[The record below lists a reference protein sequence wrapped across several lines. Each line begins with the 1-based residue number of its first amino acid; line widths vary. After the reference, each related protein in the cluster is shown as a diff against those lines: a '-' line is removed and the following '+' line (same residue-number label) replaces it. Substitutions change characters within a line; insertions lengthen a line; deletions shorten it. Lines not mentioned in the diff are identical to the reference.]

1 MKFWEA
7 FMNKNISIESVTQS
21 GLCTGCGL
29 CQAMFPDR
37 VTIQLNDD
45 GYLRPSVKLAIN
57 DDELKQFNEV
67 CPGIILRH
75 EAGGAEYDPLW
86 GPLIGVR
93 TGYAIDQQ
101 TRYAGSSGGVL
112 SALLIYLLDTRQVD
126 FVAHIKASC
135 DDPLGNEIAIS
146 RTREDVLAGAG
157 SRYAPSAPLATLG
170 ELLAQPEQFA
180 FVGKPCDI
188 AALRSYERLNPQV
201 TEKIPF
207 MLSFMCAGIP
217 SRKGTIEILNKFGV
231 EPKQVK
237 SFTYR
242 GNGWPGKTTAIT
254 QDGKTYETDYSTSW
268 GTVLNRHLQF
278 RCKIC
283 PDGTGEFADI
293 VGADAWYGKD
303 GYPDFAEREGR
314 SLILSRTAKGE
325 VLVKNASAEQ
335 AITAEFLPIEEISKM
350 QPYQMQRKQMI
361 FSRIMALKLLR
372 SPAPDYINFSLIR
385 TAATA
390 SLKENIR
397 SFLGTIR
404 RVRF

>member
-1 MKFWEA
+1 
-7 FMNKNISIESVTQS
+7 MNKNVSIEWVTQS

-29 CQAMFPDR
+29 CQAMFPGK
-37 VTIQLNDD
+37 VTTKLDD
-45 GYLRPSVKLAIN
+45 EGYLRPYVKQAIIDN
-57 DDELKQFNEV
+57 ELKQFNKV
-67 CPGIILRH
+67 CPGIVLRH
-75 EAGGAEYDPLW
+75 EAGGSAEYDSLW
-86 GPLIGVR
+86 GSLIGVR
-93 TGYAIDQQ
+93 TGHAIDQQ
-101 TRYAGSSGGVL
+101 IRHAGSSGGVL
-112 SALLIYLLDTRQVD
+112 SALLIYLLESRQVD
-126 FVAHIKASC
+126 FVAHIKASF
-135 DDPLGNEIAIS
+135 DDPLGNELAIS
-146 RTREDVLAGAG
+146 RAREDVLAGAG

-170 ELLAQPEQFA
+170 ELLAQPGRFA

-188 AALRSYERLNPQV
+188 AALRSYERFNLQV

-217 SRKGTIEILNKFGV
+217 SRKGTIEILSKFRV

-254 QDGKTYETDYSTSW
+254 HDGKAYETDYSTSW

-283 PDGTGEFADI
+283 PDGTGEFADV

-325 VLVKNASAEQ
+325 TLVQNAFAAQ
-335 AITAEFLPIEEISKM
+335 VITADFLPIEEISKM

-372 SPAPDYINFSLIR
+372 RPAPDYINFSLMK

-397 SFLGTIR
+397 SFLGMVR
-404 RVRF
+404 RARF